1 MMYNYHSVLFSLSV
15 AFALVPVA
23 SVKAQLLPDNTLG
36 KENSVINSINSLED
50 RIDGGAIRG
59 ANLFHSFKE
68 FNIDNGKS
76 VYFSSPTAIK
86 NILTRVTGNN
96 QSQILGKLG
105 VLGNANLFLIN
116 PKGIIFGKDASLDIN
131 GSFVGSTAANVLFE
145 DGFKFSA
152 VSPDKPLLT
161 ISVPVGLGLDNP
173 GDIKVQGDGHNFV
186 GSAFIPLKN
195 HSTKV
200 LEVNPGKTIAL
211 IGGNIILDGGS
222 LKTESG
228 RVELGSVGSGQVDF
242 NLTPGSLKFSYN
254 NAETFQDIKLSNK
267 AALDANSS
275 FRNTSNLRND
285 LDTNLVNSNSIQLQG
300 KNIYLSDNSIILNN
314 NQSNLPSG
322 NININA
328 KESFEMRRNSVVR
341 SQALV
346 GEGGNIAVSAKQVLL
361 ADIGGILAF
370 NYGDKSGGNI
380 KIKASDSVNLIGVTT
395 GTEDST
401 TIVTNTFSNGDGG
414 NIDISTSR
422 LNVMNGGLISSS
434 GFGGNAGN
442 LIINASESVEVVGI
456 EPNFLQPSVLTSVT
470 LGNGNGG
477 NLTLNT
483 KRLIV
488 KDGGR
493 VDASTVAN
501 GAAGSITINASEKI
515 ELTGSDPQFLVP
527 SLIAS
532 SAIIEDEII
541 QKRFGLPS
549 VIEGK
554 SGQITINTGQLNIA
568 DGALLIVKND
578 GSGDAGILK
587 VTADSINIDNK
598 SSISAANKS
607 GEGGNIDLQT
617 QNLLLRR
624 NSNISATSAGTGDGG
639 NINIDTK
646 ILAALENSDITANS
660 EGSFGGRVEINAKG
674 IFGTQFR
681 EFLTP
686 ESDIAAT
693 SGLGAEFNGVVDI
706 NTITINPNSGLVEL
720 PTGLTDSSSKIKAGC
735 SVNSANIFTATGR
748 GGLPENPNQLFT
760 VNNPV
765 VDVINLV
772 SISENNSNS
781 ISSNSSTDNH
791 KKDKKAQKEIVE
803 AKGWVVDAKG
813 NVEFV
818 AEIPSTRNNSDG
830 IQAANCQSL
839 S

>member
-1 MMYNYHSVLFSLSV
+1 M
-15 AFALVPVA
+15 
-23 SVKAQLLPDNTLG
+23 
-36 KENSVINSINSLED
+36 
-50 RIDGGAIRG
+50 
-59 ANLFHSFKE
+59 
-68 FNIDNGKS
+68 
-76 VYFSSPTAIK
+76 
-86 NILTRVTGNN
+86 
-96 QSQILGKLG
+96 
-105 VLGNANLFLIN
+105 
-116 PKGIIFGKDASLDIN
+116 IIFWRI
-131 GSFVGSTAANVLFE
+131 
-145 DGFKFSA
+145 
-152 VSPDKPLLT
+152 
-161 ISVPVGLGLDNP
+161 
-173 GDIKVQGDGHNFV
+173 
-186 GSAFIPLKN
+186 
-195 HSTKV
+195 
-200 LEVNPGKTIAL
+200 
-211 IGGNIILDGGS
+211 
-222 LKTESG
+222 
-228 RVELGSVGSGQVDF
+228 
-242 NLTPGSLKFSYN
+242 
-254 NAETFQDIKLSNK
+254 
-267 AALDANSS
+267 
-275 FRNTSNLRND
+275 
-285 LDTNLVNSNSIQLQG
+285 
-300 KNIYLSDNSIILNN
+300 
-314 NQSNLPSG
+314 
-322 NININA
+322 
-328 KESFEMRRNSVVR
+328 
-341 SQALV
+341 
-346 GEGGNIAVSAKQVLL
+346 
-361 ADIGGILAF
+361 
-370 NYGDKSGGNI
+370 
-380 KIKASDSVNLIGVTT
+380 
-395 GTEDST
+395 
-401 TIVTNTFSNGDGG
+401 
-414 NIDISTSR
+414 
-422 LNVMNGGLISSS
+422 ISSS

-686 ESDIAAT
+686 ESDITAT

-706 NTITINPNSGLVEL
+706 NTFAINPNFGLAEL
-720 PTGLTDSSSKIKAGC
+720 PTGILDASNKIASGC
-735 SVNSANIFTATGR
+735 SANQKNNFTVTGR
-748 GGLPENPNQLFT
+748 GGNPENPNQLFAL
-760 VNNPV
+760 NNPIV
-765 VDVINLV
+765 PMVDLVPTSGNQQYSASSKILIN
-772 SISENNSNS
+772 
-781 ISSNSSTDNH
+781 
-791 KKDKKAQKEIVE
+791 KDKTKIVE
-803 AKGWVVDAKG
+803 AKGWIVDAQG
-813 NVEFV
+813 NIEFV
-818 AEIPSTRNNSDG
+818 AELPEALSKSRELF
-830 IQAANCQSL
+830 QANCQSL